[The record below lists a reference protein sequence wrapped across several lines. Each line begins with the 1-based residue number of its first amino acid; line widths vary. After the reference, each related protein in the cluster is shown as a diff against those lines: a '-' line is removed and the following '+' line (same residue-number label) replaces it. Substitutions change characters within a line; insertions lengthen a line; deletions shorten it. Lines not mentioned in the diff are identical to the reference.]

1 MPLPEPLWVPE
12 GGDGAGEVDA
22 QRMLGSVAAWD
33 HPSSSRCRPGAV
45 VCALG
50 QKYPPHLGLVRAKV
64 LSAADV
70 GSQLWSRTGPGD
82 ALKAFQPFP
91 VSVGC
96 RKA

>member
-1 MPLPEPLWVPE
+1 
-12 GGDGAGEVDA
+12 
-22 QRMLGSVAAWD
+22 MLGSVAAWD

-50 QKYPPHLGLVRAKV
+50 QKYPPHLGLVRAEV

-82 ALKAFQPFP
+82 ALKASQPFP